1 MGNAQFIFEG
11 SLLFEDL
18 PGSLPYWFVHCCWVS
33 AETHHL
39 IKGKEPCIAIFAG
52 YLLLVLRLN
61 AHNKH

>member
-18 PGSLPYWFVHCCWVS
+18 PGSLPYWFVHYCWVS

-39 IKGKEPCIAIFAG
+39 IKGTMYCHLCRLPV
-52 YLLLVLRLN
+52 LVLRLN
-61 AHNKH
+61 AHKKH